1 MRRDQAAFEAVR
13 RIVRVL
19 PIALAV
25 LGAVFGFAGC
35 GWDRDPNAEAKKVA
49 GLARK
54 AFPDRT
60 WAAYC
65 RAMSPE
71 SDHAYDC
78 DLYFEQPSDAS
89 IASTYAFVLHAE
101 DTIDAG
107 SDSDTRVI
115 VWPAHHERTNVL
127 RESLIRCPDSPYFS
141 DAWYFADWAP
151 QSGRALAKKLDRR
164 HCRIVKWDDA
174 KLRDG
179 EPVFRG
185 HALIDLDRGDV

>member
-1 MRRDQAAFEAVR
+1 MKT
-13 RIVRVL
+13 
-19 PIALAV
+19 P
-25 LGAVFGFAGC
+25 
-35 GWDRDPNAEAKKVA
+35 AKKTPCRIPIPLTRKGRSRRVA
-49 GLARK
+49 GLLIARV
-54 AFPDRT
+54 
-60 WAAYC
+60 
-65 RAMSPE
+65 
-71 SDHAYDC
+71 
-78 DLYFEQPSDAS
+78 S